1 MSPQTAQHPVT
12 PLVRAAAPVAGITAV
27 AAVVVSVVVAGIPG
41 LRGALLGVALA
52 VVYLG
57 LSLLVGR
64 LTLRRDPNVMM
75 AAASA
80 LFLVKLV
87 VLMVVLRSL
96 QAAGVFDRAN
106 ELAFAVTAA
115 ALALTTVVAEA
126 IGFSRARRPVWDATV
141 GKG

>member
-12 PLVRAAAPVAGITAV
+12 PLVRAAVPVAGVTAV
-27 AAVVVSVVVAGIPG
+27 AAVAVSALVAGRPG
-41 LRGALLGVALA
+41 LWGSLLGVALA

-75 AAASA
+75 AAAMAS
-80 LFLVKLV
+80 FLVKLV
-87 VLMVVLRSL
+87 LLMVVLRSL
-96 QAAGVFDRAN
+96 QAAGAFDSVDGM
-106 ELAFAVTAA
+106 AFAFTAA
-115 ALALTTVVAEA
+115 ALALATVVAEA
-126 IGFSRARRPVWDATV
+126 IGFSRARRPVWDSPL

>member
-12 PLVRAAAPVAGITAV
+12 PLVRAAVPVAGITAV
-27 AAVVVSVVVAGIPG
+27 AAVAVSAAVAGRPG
-41 LRGALLGVALA
+41 LRGSLLGVALA

-64 LTLRRDPNVMM
+64 LTMRGDPNVMM
-75 AAASA
+75 AAAMAS
-80 LFLVKLV
+80 FLAKLV

-96 QAAGVFDRAN
+96 QAAGAFDTISGM
-106 ELAFAVTAA
+106 AFAITAA
-115 ALALTTVVAEA
+115 ALALATVVAEA
-126 IGFSRARRPVWDATV
+126 IGFSKARRPVFDSPL

>member
-12 PLVRAAAPVAGITAV
+12 PLVRAALPVAGITALV
-27 AAVVVSVVVAGIPG
+27 AVAVSALVAGVPG
-41 LRGALLGVALA
+41 LLGSLLGVALA

-75 AAASA
+75 AAAMTS
-80 LFLVKLV
+80 FLLKLV

-96 QAAGVFDRAN
+96 QAAGVFDHIN
-106 ELAFAVTAA
+106 EMAFAITAA
-115 ALALTTVVAEA
+115 AL
-126 IGFSRARRPVWDATV
+126 
-141 GKG
+141 